1 MAVIEIAKIKVR
13 RGQELQT
20 GIPKLDPGEFG
31 WAEDTE
37 NLYIGKRISEGAD
50 SDENTRIL
58 VERDL
63 DIFKT
68 LALNTGTVSSA
79 YRYRD
84 GVDYIDMSSQ
94 LRTVQ
99 SKLDDSV
106 SLFDFGVNPLYVSNT
121 GTTVPATSIGN
132 TMTFE
137 VSTTTNIELG
147 MRIVGAPTTV
157 GSEGFVVHISTTAPY
172 IVTSSAVINTATWSS
187 QDVTFYGQT
196 VSPNVDI
203 TSELTTAVQTLFNNI
218 KSSEAR
224 RKLRIPA
231 GNYVVT
237 RSIELPPYSSLIGE
251 GMGLTNIVF
260 ENSTTSLFKTVDA
273 EGNEFGSMLTGV
285 KRSRDIRIEGMTIQ
299 YSTSSVSNNPLISL
313 DDVSTAYVEDCRFGT
328 YFSSTST
335 TTYGL
340 ISTGTGISLRGTGG
354 GVIDVT
360 AANNIH
366 INNCIFD
373 GLNIAIE
380 GTGTVVRP
388 VIENNV
394 FNNLQQGV
402 KLHTIDASNPPQNG
416 YITEN
421 RFQNIVREA
430 IYVGTSSIA
439 TNHLSSNN
447 FFAQV
452 GNGTNLSDYS
462 TTSSSSTAVIS
473 FIAKGNKTIND
484 QFNRRTVANSTS
496 TDLTFYYN
504 PLVVGSVVI
513 NDSTAYDVAL
523 PASVTTPVARI
534 GLTGRDQKVT
544 VNYQITNNGLS
555 RKGNLLV
562 NIAPD
567 GYASYTDYY
576 NYSQSLTTTG
586 TVFVADTTR
595 SGLDRLVIP
604 IAGNTQFAS
613 VVPEL
618 YYITGV
624 NNEYQDFSAI
634 IRLIDTTTTPGY
646 YTILTQSIDPTF
658 DYSTVGLTW
667 QLAYGDSA
675 LPDFSVNST
684 STYLA
689 KNYVMLECL
698 NSSQLFPM
706 NLQYQIDVQQ

>member
-63 DIFKT
+63 DIFKA
-68 LALNTGTVSSA
+68 LALNTGTVTSA
-79 YRYRD
+79 YKYRD
-84 GVDYIDMSSQ
+84 GTEYLTSTTVT
-94 LRTVQ
+94 TVQ
-99 SKLDDSV
+99 QKLDSFNP
-106 SLFDFGVNPLYVSNT
+106 SLTDFGL
-121 GTTVPATSIGN
+121 
-132 TMTFE
+132 
-137 VSTTTNIELG
+137 
-147 MRIVGAPTTV
+147 
-157 GSEGFVVHISTTAPY
+157 
-172 IVTSSAVINTATWSS
+172 
-187 QDVTFYGQT
+187 
-196 VSPNVDI
+196 
-203 TSELTTAVQTLFNNI
+203 ELTTLTNVVTDITQPLKYAIRDLFGDPAGNPSLQP
-218 KSSEAR
+218 KEAR
-224 RKLRIPA
+224 RKLLIPA
-231 GNYVVT
+231 GNYSVT
-237 RSIELPPYSSLIGE
+237 ELIELPPYSSLIGE

-299 YSTSSVSNNPLISL
+299 YSTSSISNNPLISL

-340 ISTGTGISLRGTGG
+340 TSTGTGISLRGTGG